1 MLAHGFS
8 VPQMVEIINAGLA
21 KPSVWSPSR
30 AKSKSPAC
38 GSRRRG
44 GGVGGRPHL
53 STQHMSKQRHLP
65 IDERL
70 ERAAQLVLR
79 SRIFFDIWF
88 YFEGENTRPAILDTM
103 NCFSEFFRFDPHAHF
118 VAFIVH
124 IAALFEKRNATINL
138 PDLTR
143 ELKQSH
149 LISAQAASAV
159 DALLNQ
165 ADQLAP
171 KVRILRSNLFAHR
184 SAVLSYDEAFKKAAI
199 TPDQMRDLTE
209 IALQIA
215 NHLLLARE
223 LRDHFF
229 NELPREDAEAML
241 KALKKAQRL

>member
-1 MLAHGFS
+1 
-8 VPQMVEIINAGLA
+8 
-21 KPSVWSPSR
+21 
-30 AKSKSPAC
+30 
-38 GSRRRG
+38 
-44 GGVGGRPHL
+44 
-53 STQHMSKQRHLP
+53 MSKQRHLP

-124 IAALFEKRNATINL
+124 IAALFEKRNGTINL

-149 LISAQAASAV
+149 LISAQTASAV
-159 DALLNQ
+159 DALLSQ

-199 TPDQMRDLTE
+199 TPGQMHDLTE
-209 IALQIA
+209 IALQIV
-215 NHLLLARE
+215 NHLLLARG
-223 LRDHFF
+223 LRDRFF